1 MTKSGDPTKSSADD
15 RDRTITRLEKAL
27 GDALT
32 RIEAAESMLDDQQQ
46 RLKALGV
53 GREETMRALTDT
65 RDELRR
71 VSRER
76 DELRKQLTRVDSIQ
90 TSTLALPSR
99 HAPGTRQA
107 GPLMPGSWSISLD
120 LPAIACLSL
129 LTAGHRGGQCF
140 ADGRHRGRSCT
151 ANPTNQARS

>member
-1 MTKSGDPTKSSADD
+1 
-15 RDRTITRLEKAL
+15 
-27 GDALT
+27 
-32 RIEAAESMLDDQQQ
+32 MLDDQQQ

-90 TSTLALPSR
+90 TSTLALPDDDDGPSPVICTS
-99 HAPGTRQA
+99 ACKPLATPTR
-107 GPLMPGSWSISLD
+107 
-120 LPAIACLSL
+120 
-129 LTAGHRGGQCF
+129 R
-140 ADGRHRGRSCT
+140 RK
-151 ANPTNQARS
+151 